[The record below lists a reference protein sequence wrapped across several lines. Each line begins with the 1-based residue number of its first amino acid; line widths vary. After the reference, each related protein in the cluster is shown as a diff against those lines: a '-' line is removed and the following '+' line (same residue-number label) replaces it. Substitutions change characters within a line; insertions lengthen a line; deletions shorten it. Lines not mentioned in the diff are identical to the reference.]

1 MYSTLAALLRLRS
14 LPRRDE
20 LDDRTTVLALFAR
33 FTDELGS
40 GLLVVLMPTLR
51 TRLGLSVA
59 QVGWCFQALATAGAV
74 VEPLSAVAVDVV
86 RRRPLLVAGAVGWAA
101 ALLLAAGAGS
111 GGGVLVA
118 FALAGAAY
126 GPLANT
132 ADVVLIEGHPDAAE
146 RISGR
151 ATVVDTAGAL
161 LAPAAVA
168 VALWAG
174 FDPRGL
180 LVAAGLVILGYAVA
194 LSRAVVPASP
204 AAATATTATTAAVD
218 QPLGTDAGSSGT
230 ADVRQNLR
238 DVLGDPVARRWA
250 GTLVLV
256 ELLTLNEVFEPVH
269 LASVAGLSQALVG
282 VHVAIATAASLV
294 ALLVLDRWLSTHD
307 AGPVLV
313 ASAVAT
319 LVTYPLW
326 LSVSGAPAKFAVAVV
341 HEAAAAPLWPILHAR
356 ALAAVPGRA
365 GAMTAIVAVV
375 GFLPLHALFGWSA
388 ERIGLTGM
396 LLGTQVGATLALLG
410 LLYRL
415 RQQAAERMAP

>member
-14 LPRRDE
+14 LPRRDG

-33 FTDELGS
+33 FADELGS

-74 VEPLSAVAVDVV
+74 VEPTSAAAVDVV
-86 RRRPLLVAGAVGWAA
+86 RRRPLLVAGAVGWAT
-101 ALLLAAGAGS
+101 ALLLAAGAS
-111 GGGVLVA
+111 SVGGLLVA

-132 ADVVLIEGHPDAAE
+132 ADLVLIEGHPAAVE
-146 RISGR
+146 RISSR

-161 LAPAAVA
+161 LAPGAVA
-168 VALWAG
+168 VALWG
-174 FDPRGL
+174 GLDPRGL
-180 LVAAGLVILGYAVA
+180 LVAAGLAILGYAVA
-194 LSRAVVPASP
+194 LSRSVIPGSP
-204 AAATATTATTAAVD
+204 AVATAGD
-218 QPLGTDAGSSGT
+218 EGLGPDDASSAT
-230 ADVRQNLR
+230 ADVRRNLR

-256 ELLTLNEVFEPVH
+256 EMLTLNEVFEPVH
-269 LASVAGLSQALVG
+269 LAGVAGLSQALVG
-282 VHVAIATAASLV
+282 VHVAVATAASLV

-313 ASAVAT
+313 ASATAT
-319 LVTYPLW
+319 LVTYPVW
-326 LSVSGAPAKFAVAVV
+326 LAVPGAAAKIAVAVV
-341 HEAAAAPLWPILHAR
+341 HEAAAAPLWPLLHAR

-365 GAMTAIVAVV
+365 GAMTAVVALV
-375 GFLPLHALFGWSA
+375 GFLPLHAAFGWA
-388 ERIGLTGM
+388 AGRVGLTAV
-396 LLGTQVGATLALLG
+396 LLGTQLGTTSALLALLHG
-410 LLYRL
+410 LR
-415 RQQAAERMAP
+415 RRAPERTAR

>member
-111 GGGVLVA
+111 VGGVLVA

-326 LSVSGAPAKFAVAVV
+326 LAVSGAPAKFAVAVV